1 MPIRR
6 AKSELEDLRRQRKR
20 EFEQLQEEESVI
32 PKTPDPINATVIVPK
47 EWGQKLATDGID
59 NYDGA
64 DGVEFVGRSST
75 LPVETLMFAVLA
87 LSQVGQLFRVTLYTS
102 RIS

>member
-47 EWGQKLATDGID
+47 E
-59 NYDGA
+59 
-64 DGVEFVGRSST
+64 
-75 LPVETLMFAVLA
+75 
-87 LSQVGQLFRVTLYTS
+87 
-102 RIS
+102 